1 MKQRHLRS
9 GIEWILSI
17 IATMLFVLLM
27 MIDSMDLRF
36 VPIYLSLALIEGAII
51 AILAKYGKGVMFDGN
66 ED

>member
-9 GIEWILSI
+9 GIEWVLTI

>member
-9 GIEWILSI
+9 GIEWILTI

>member
-27 MIDSMDLRF
+27 MIDSMELRF

-66 ED
+66 EE

>member
-27 MIDSMDLRF
+27 MIDSMELRF
-36 VPIYLSLALIEGAII
+36 VPIYLSLALIEGLII

>member
-9 GIEWILSI
+9 GIEWILTI
-17 IATMLFVLLM
+17 IATILFVLLM
-27 MIDSMDLRF
+27 MIDSMELRF
-36 VPIYLSLALIEGAII
+36 VPIYLSLALIEGSII

>member
-27 MIDSMDLRF
+27 MIDSMELRF
-36 VPIYLSLALIEGAII
+36 IPIYLSLALIEGAII

>member
-27 MIDSMDLRF
+27 MIDSMEFRF
-36 VPIYLSLALIEGAII
+36 IPIYLSLALIEGAII

-66 ED
+66 EE

>member
-27 MIDSMDLRF
+27 MIDSMELRF